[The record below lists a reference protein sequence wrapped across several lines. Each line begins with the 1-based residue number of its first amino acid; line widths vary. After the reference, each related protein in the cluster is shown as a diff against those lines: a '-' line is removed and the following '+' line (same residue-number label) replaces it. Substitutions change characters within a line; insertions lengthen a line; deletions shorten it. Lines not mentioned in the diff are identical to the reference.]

1 MGGRKSEWFLN
12 YTKSIPKRTRNVC
25 LCVCVDGDGQLK
37 KDEGNGPPFHPSLT
51 VVIKRASKQLHLAK
65 FTTVKGVNRVV
76 KLVFLFYFSTYTSSY
91 VYGPEGGVQ
100 IKDIHFNRFPP
111 YFIDLGMTTSR

>member
-1 MGGRKSEWFLN
+1 VF
-12 YTKSIPKRTRNVC
+12 V
-25 LCVCVDGDGQLK
+25 CVCVDGDGQLK

-76 KLVFLFYFSTYTSSY
+76 KLVFLFYFSLIRTQVLMYMGRRGEYRSKTS
-91 VYGPEGGVQ
+91 
-100 IKDIHFNRFPP
+100 
-111 YFIDLGMTTSR
+111 TSIGSLHIS